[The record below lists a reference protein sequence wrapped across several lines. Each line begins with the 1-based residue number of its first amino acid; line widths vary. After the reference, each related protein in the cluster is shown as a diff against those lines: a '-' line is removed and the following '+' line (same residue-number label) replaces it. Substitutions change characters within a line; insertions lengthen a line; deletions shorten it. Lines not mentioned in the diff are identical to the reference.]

1 MLTKIH
7 SQIQKFMLVE
17 TELHTSCIGRPLFY
31 AVKIMV
37 SSTIKIQYIFNFN
50 MSSPSIFDSISLKK
64 LLGARRRL
72 CFGIGEH
79 TLQEVRYLARI
90 IDNSPGALFIFRP
103 VSQLQVQIP
112 QIIKAVHKQ
121 LREKSIKTRQ
131 GCFSLLTELVQVLPG
146 ALTEHLPAVVPGVQ
160 FSLG

>member
-1 MLTKIH
+1 MILNA
-7 SQIQKFMLVE
+7 
-17 TELHTSCIGRPLFY
+17 HTSRDLWL
-31 AVKIMV
+31 
-37 SSTIKIQYIFNFN
+37 S
-50 MSSPSIFDSISLKK
+50 
-64 LLGARRRL
+64 
-72 CFGIGEH
+72 
-79 TLQEVRYLARI
+79 I